1 MSQRQLAVSPLSK
14 RLSYRQARSVVFI
27 ALGLGI
33 LFGFLQVSLDYFSA
47 QKEFAISIQQAVN
60 TIKQQA
66 VLAAYTRDQK
76 LAEKVVQG
84 LFYYQYIYK
93 VQLLDE
99 KKHIFVQQK
108 RPLVQARWRWLSK
121 FIFGLDKEQS
131 TPLYL
136 QKQNQF
142 AVLKITIDTH
152 VLAKGFLD
160 RALVILI
167 TGIARNLLLAG
178 ILLYLFH
185 HLMTKPLVN
194 MATTL
199 SNIDPLNPEANRLP
213 PLASHDNDELGQ
225 LISCTNQLLQSIDEK
240 IAERDKLLAE
250 MEIAKQA
257 AESASRAKSEFLA
270 KVSHEIRTPMNGV
283 IGMLSLAFETDLTST
298 QREYL
303 NIANQCSNTLM
314 SLLNDIL
321 DFSKIEAGQLQFE
334 CVPFEIRS
342 LLEETIELL
351 ADSVPHQNIEFII
364 LVAPEVPT
372 VAKGDPTRLRQV
384 LNNLVNNSIKFTE
397 KGKIFIRVKLLA
409 NHLEQIILKIEV
421 ADTGI
426 GISTEV
432 QQQIFEL
439 FNQADNSTTRRYGGL
454 GLGLTLSQQ
463 LVAGMGGELGVEST
477 LGQGSTFWFTVTL
490 QPLVQ
495 MTTTLL
501 NENQVAGKRVLII
514 DQMDQPQHHT
524 IIQTLAAWKMEYDS
538 IDNVTQALDKLYTAD
553 QQNLPFEVAIL
564 DLTIPAILDLIEAI
578 TANIHLATTGL
589 IILHS
594 TTAVTPAPL
603 EIAKN
608 KCHFLNKPVDQTKLW
623 QALNSV
629 MIPPPAVIIKNTVVS
644 KTTTVENFESAKTL
658 ATSPFSLEYL
668 DKIFPKLPT
677 EKFNASYLLK

>member
-47 QKEFAISIQQAVN
+47 QKEFAVNIQQALN

-84 LFYYQYIYK
+84 LFHYQYIYK

-121 FIFGLDKEQS
+121 FIFGLDKEHS
-131 TPLYL
+131 MPLYL

-142 AVLKITIDTH
+142 AALKVTIDTH
-152 VLAKGFLD
+152 VLAQGFLD

-213 PLASHDNDELGQ
+213 PLANHDDDELGQ

-240 IAERDKLLAE
+240 IAERDKLLNE

-283 IGMLSLAFETDLTST
+283 IGMLSLTLETDLSPI

-303 NIANQCSNTLM
+303 DIANQCGNTLM
-314 SLLNDIL
+314 DLLNDIL

-334 CVPFEIRS
+334 CVPFEIRA
-342 LLEETIELL
+342 LLEETIETL
-351 ADSVPHQNIEFII
+351 ADSVPHKNIKFII
-364 LVAPEVPT
+364 LVATEVPAI
-372 VAKGDPTRLRQV
+372 AKGDPTRLRQV
-384 LNNLVNNSIKFTE
+384 LNNLISNAIKFTE

-463 LVAGMGGELGVEST
+463 LVAGMGGELGVESA

-490 QPLVQ
+490 LTVP
-495 MTTTLL
+495 TITTLL
-501 NENQVAGKRVLII
+501 TENQIAGTRVLII
-514 DQMDQPQHHT
+514 ASQDQPQHQI
-524 IIQTLAAWKMEYDS
+524 IIQTLAAWKMICDS
-538 IDNVTQALDKLYTAD
+538 VDNVTQALDKLYTAD
-553 QQNLPFEVAIL
+553 QQNLSFKIAIL
-564 DLTIPAILDLIEAI
+564 DLTLPAVSDLIEAI

-589 IILHS
+589 IILQPAAA
-594 TTAVTPAPL
+594 AVTQAPTPSA
-603 EIAKN
+603 IAKN
-608 KCHFLNKPVDQTKLW
+608 KCYFLNKPVDQTKLW

-629 MIPPPAVIIKNTVVS
+629 MVPPPAMIKT
-644 KTTTVENFESAKTL
+644 A
-658 ATSPFSLEYL
+658 
-668 DKIFPKLPT
+668 
-677 EKFNASYLLK
+677 